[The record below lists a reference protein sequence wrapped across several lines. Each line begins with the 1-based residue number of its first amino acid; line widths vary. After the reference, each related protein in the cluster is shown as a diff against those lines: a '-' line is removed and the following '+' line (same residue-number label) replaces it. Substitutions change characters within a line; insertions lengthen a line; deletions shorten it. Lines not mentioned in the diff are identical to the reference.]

1 MRFGEEILPGNRGID
16 ADLLADLEMVVESLE
31 RGRRD
36 IPYYG
41 VGFGAAAS
49 DAGAYPIST
58 AQVRVETDGS
68 VIVLSGTWQ
77 FFEHA
82 NFKGAHATVGPGW
95 YQFVEDS
102 QFNMQND
109 TISSILCVSNQPE
122 GDRPVSARSGWK
134 RTG

>member
-1 MRFGEEILPGNRGID
+1 MKMNILPSILVFKD
-16 ADLLADLEMVVESLE
+16 AAFTPFGGTPMSFPP
-31 RGRRD
+31 GWG
-36 IPYYG
+36 YSY
-41 VGFGAAAS
+41 VGDDWNDS
-49 DAGAYPIST
+49 IS
-58 AQVRVETDGS
+58 S

-77 FFEHA
+77 FFENA

-122 GDRPVSARSGWK
+122 GDRPVSDP
-134 RTG
+134 